1 MRQPNALIGIHGTIP
16 NVYRIPVHLIS
27 SFIVCSMAEE
37 AEHVVTPDSAAQ
49 VREAV
54 PVAVHRQVVP
64 SHQSNFQT
72 ACHDLL
78 KELLEQLRG
87 RFGRRFLR
95 YDGLI
100 TTLEFLQ

>member
-1 MRQPNALIGIHGTIP
+1 MRSLAFTAQSQMFIEFQCTSF
-16 NVYRIPVHLIS
+16 RHLL
-27 SFIVCSMAEE
+27 FAVWLRKRNN
-37 AEHVVTPDSAAQ
+37 TPDSAAQ

-78 KELLEQLRG
+78 KEMLELLRG

-95 YDGLI
+95 YEGLI